1 MTIDQSGARG
11 DSTPSR
17 RKGRRPIIGAMQ
29 ELIFESTTC
38 LSQEEF
44 AAWVERRRDDN
55 HYELLN
61 GRVVMTPPA
70 GWPHGAVGSRIQQLL
85 ANHVFGKGL
94 GHVFDSSQ
102 GFELPSGDTVEPD
115 HTYVSTQR
123 WKAAPA
129 PREGRF
135 LRVVPDLLVE
145 VLSGGTASRD
155 RGEKKA
161 IYERNGVREYWL
173 VDARALTLTAFVIQE
188 TRFDRGRVFD
198 SDERFRATVLPDLE
212 FAVRA
217 LFPE

>member
-1 MTIDQSGARG
+1 
-11 DSTPSR
+11 
-17 RKGRRPIIGAMQ
+17 MQ

-38 LSQEEF
+38 LSQDEF
-44 AAWVERRRDDN
+44 AAWIEKRAARDDN

-70 GWPHGAVGSRIQQLL
+70 GWPHGGVDARIQQLV
-85 ANHVFGKGL
+85 ANHVLGNGL
-94 GHVFDSSQ
+94 GQVFGASQ

-115 HTYVSTQR
+115 HAYVSSRR
-123 WKAAPA
+123 WEAAPA
-129 PREGRF
+129 PIEGKF
-135 LRVVPDLLVE
+135 LRVVPDLVVE

-173 VDARALTLTAFVIQE
+173 VDSRALTMTVFVLKE
-188 TRFDRGRVFD
+188 ARFDRGRVFE

-217 LFPE
+217 LFP